1 MPLNQT
7 ANSSP
12 TTRPTRGVVDPQT
25 FLRFGSKGEQV
36 SSLQSRL
43 AALHY
48 NVGAADSHFGQ
59 KTLDAVKAFQRA
71 KGLVADGVVGPKTA
85 EALGISLSATPRHPA
100 DGTAHGKTLAANS
113 AKNTAQELVEKF
125 VSIWSTDEEGL
136 AHALYNRGKDI
147 TVVTTAFKLLDEEW
161 TADSDDVA
169 LEYVKLVQS
178 RGGLALEM
186 LKTESA
192 LRELLIDLLA
202 TGVSFPDEDK
212 HIQFLRGLAGPSTSG
227 SSSALP
233 SVEAMVQAALAQKGK
248 DYVYGVEVKASDTQA
263 KAFDCSELVEWAVS
277 RAGGFMPDGSQAQ
290 REYCRKHKTTLP
302 VEEAIKTRGALL
314 FTDTHVAISLG
325 DGTTIEAANSK
336 KGVCIL
342 KATGRGWKEAG
353 LVPGLSQGTTT
364 LQKSPSKTQSSTSSK
379 TDTKASANKA
389 SSPSTGDES
398 AGTVIN
404 GYVIYPNEVR
414 GQGTIAW
421 RNNNP
426 GNIRNGAFAD
436 THGAFKGKNN
446 RRFAIFP
453 DHATGFAALLALL
466 KTQAYQPLSVMK
478 AMARYAPSTDSN
490 DPVAY
495 ARTLS
500 KLTGL
505 DVDRTLSSLNDAELR
520 KFATAIQK
528 VEGWKAGV
536 VYSRSDPRLAELGI
550 KLPSTGGKPNQALDA
565 AKASM
570 TVAKSD
576 QGSKGKQTASNTSP
590 TKVTPPAVAHQ
601 ETLKKLGQ
609 QARLRMSLYNKG
621 LCAKG
626 VCEMLGAVGYA
637 CASGRPYVSSGII
650 SRVYDYG
657 TGRWSPS
664 STKGYYVSKHSHLD
678 NKTHVVKSEAN
689 VKCASAMDSAKFM
702 KHTLEM
708 LKFVECTPPLH
719 GHGSMGTPPEES
731 VKALRALPEGTVVVF
746 GPALSRSV
754 EKIDGKYALGGTG
767 HAGHVGV
774 LLREGKDVLV
784 VADGLL
790 VGNGSKYTVESCL
803 SSYAWAVGFVPTTA
817 PLKVNAK
824 DRPANTA

>member
-1 MPLNQT
+1 MPQNQT
-7 ANSSP
+7 SNSS
-12 TTRPTRGVVDPQT
+12 QT
-25 FLRFGSKGEQV
+25 FLRFGSKGTQV

-48 NVGAADSHFGQ
+48 NVGTADGIFGQ
-59 KTLDAVKAFQRA
+59 KTLDAVKSFQRA
-71 KGLVADGVVGPKTA
+71 KGLASDGVVGPKTS
-85 EALGISLSATPRHPA
+85 EALGIHLSAPPRPPA
-100 DGTAHGKTLAANS
+100 QGTAQSKTSTANTS
-113 AKNTAQELVEKF
+113 RNTAQQLVEKF

-136 AHALYNRGKDI
+136 AQALYNRGKDAA
-147 TVVTTAFKLLDEEW
+147 VVTTAFKLLEEEW
-161 TADSDDVA
+161 VADSDDVA
-169 LEYVKLVQS
+169 LEYVKLVKS
-178 RGGLALEM
+178 RGGLPLEM
-186 LKTESA
+186 LKKESA

-202 TGVSFPDEDK
+202 TGVVFPDEDK
-212 HIQFLRGLAGPSTSG
+212 HIQFLRGLAGPGSSGATAPSSSTS
-227 SSSALP
+227 P
-233 SVEAMVQAALAQKGK
+233 SVEVMVQAALAQKGK
-248 DYVYGVEVKASDTQA
+248 AYVYGAEVKASDTHA

-277 RAGGFMPDGSQAQ
+277 QAGGYIPDGSQAQ

-314 FTDTHVAISLG
+314 FTDSHVAISLG
-325 DGTTIEAANSK
+325 DGMTIEAANSK
-336 KGVCIL
+336 KGVCSL
-342 KATGRGWKEAG
+342 KAAGRGWKEAG
-353 LVPGLSQGTTT
+353 LVPGLSQGSTTP
-364 LQKSPSKTQSSTSSK
+364 QKSPSK
-379 TDTKASANKA
+379 TDTKASTHKV
-389 SSPSTGDES
+389 SSSSTGDES

-414 GQGTIAW
+414 GKGTLAW

-436 THGAFKGKNN
+436 AHGAFKGKSNH
-446 RRFAIFP
+446 RFAIFP

-505 DVDRTLSSLNDAELR
+505 DVDRTLSSLNDTDLR
-520 KFATAIQK
+520 KFATGIQK

-550 KLPSTGGKPNQALDA
+550 KLPSTGGKPNQAHDA
-565 AKASM
+565 AKGSLP
-570 TVAKSD
+570 VAKSD
-576 QGSKGKQTASNTSP
+576 PGAKGKQTASGASSS
-590 TKVTPPAVAHQ
+590 KVTPPSVAHQ

-609 QARLRMSLYNKG
+609 RARLRMSLYNKG

-626 VCEMLGAVGYA
+626 VCEMLGAVGYG
-637 CASGRPYVSSGII
+637 CGSGRPYVSSGII
-650 SRVYDYG
+650 SKVYDYS
-657 TGRWSPS
+657 TGRWISS
-664 STKGYYVSKHSHLD
+664 STKGYYVSSHSHLD
-678 NKTHVVKSEAN
+678 KKTHVVKSEAN
-689 VKCASAMDSAKFM
+689 VKCASALDSAKYM

-708 LKFVECTPPLH
+708 LKFVECTPLLT
-719 GHGSMGTPPEES
+719 GHGSMGTAPAES

-754 EKIDGKYALGGTG
+754 EKVNGKYTLGGTG

-774 LLREGKDVLV
+774 LLREGNDVLV

-790 VGNGSKYTVESCL
+790 VGTGGKYTVESCL

-817 PLKVNAK
+817 PLKVTSK